1 VVSFIVVCHS
11 FRWLTDTCL
20 DIYAFLLL
28 LISWHWWPTKTTE
41 IGTCIQWINISNLIF
56 LQNFEDTVHKLACF
70 LEVERDRSFYRDLE
84 KACNIN
90 SMKQNKYDDTIAFD
104 RLGRSTL
111 YRKGGLRMKLYINT
125 QKCKYNV
132 NWG

>member
-1 VVSFIVVCHS
+1 MFIG
-11 FRWLTDTCL
+11 W
-20 DIYAFLLL
+20 
-28 LISWHWWPTKTTE
+28 
-41 IGTCIQWINISNLIF
+41 
-56 LQNFEDTVHKLACF
+56 EDTVYRLACF

-104 RLGRSTL
+104 SLGRSTL